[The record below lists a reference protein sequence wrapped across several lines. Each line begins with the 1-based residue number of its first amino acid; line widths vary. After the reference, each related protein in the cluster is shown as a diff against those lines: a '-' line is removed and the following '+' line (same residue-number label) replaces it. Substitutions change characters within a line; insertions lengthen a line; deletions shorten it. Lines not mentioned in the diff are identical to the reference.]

1 MMTRTKQITMVMTQD
16 EFKAL
21 TDLVADVNY
30 EERPDLLWTKASLI
44 RRLIEEE
51 IARRNTDK
59 GFKV

>member
-1 MMTRTKQITMVMTQD
+1 MTRTKQITMVMTEA

-51 IARRNTDK
+51 TERRKNNEDK
-59 GFKV
+59 V

>member
-1 MMTRTKQITMVMTQD
+1 MTRTKQITMVMTQD

-21 TDLVADVNY
+21 NDLVADVNY

-51 IARRNTDK
+51 IARRKNNEDND
-59 GFKV
+59 

>member
-1 MMTRTKQITMVMTQD
+1 MTRTKQITMVMTQD

-51 IARRNTDK
+51 TERRKNNEDK
-59 GFKV
+59 V

>member
-1 MMTRTKQITMVMTQD
+1 MTRTKQITMVMTQD